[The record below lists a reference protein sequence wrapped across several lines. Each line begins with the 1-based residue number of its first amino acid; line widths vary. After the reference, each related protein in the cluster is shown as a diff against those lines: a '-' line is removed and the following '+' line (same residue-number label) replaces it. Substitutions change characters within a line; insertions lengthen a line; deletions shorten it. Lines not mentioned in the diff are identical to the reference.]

1 MSMLCDLCD
10 LCDPCVYSDAMS
22 AWIVTKCVTGF
33 ALFVCLGLMLWIRQV
48 FSLFRNTWMYFM
60 SSFVILSLTS
70 YDTPG
75 VQQNDARYILSCTV
89 HVLFLELEDTDSAF
103 APIPSSKCFW
113 FVLVSQIVNL
123 YYMYLVRV
131 LMWFV
136 VFILKQWRES

>member
-1 MSMLCDLCD
+1 
-10 LCDPCVYSDAMS
+10 
-22 AWIVTKCVTGF
+22 
-33 ALFVCLGLMLWIRQV
+33 
-48 FSLFRNTWMYFM
+48 MYFM

-131 LMWFV
+131 LM
-136 VFILKQWRES
+136 